1 MNWRRGFSR
10 PVLILCILIGVLAGL
25 GAHTFHFAD
34 GLAYMGN
41 DPKSCVNCHIMRDV
55 YDGWQVS
62 THHNHAT
69 CNDCHVP
76 EGGVAKWICKA
87 DNGYRHSKGFTF
99 QDFHEPIQIT
109 STNAEILQQNCIR
122 CHKQFVSSVL
132 GAPDEKGCYPTD
144 SINCVRCHQNVGHG
158 PSR

>member
-1 MNWRRGFSR
+1 MYWRRGFSK
-10 PVLILCILIGVLAGL
+10 PILILCILIGVLAGL
-25 GAHTFHFAD
+25 GAHTFQFAD
-34 GLAYMGN
+34 GLAYLGN

-109 STNAEILQQNCIR
+109 STNSEILQQNCIR

-132 GAPDEKGCYPTD
+132 GAPDEKGGYPTD
-144 SINCVRCHQNVGHG
+144 SISCVRCHQNAGHG
-158 PSR
+158 PTR